1 MKAFTTTLFSIFMIS
16 LFVSCNAQN
25 PDNAK
30 SETVSGND
38 IEIYY
43 FHFTKRCL
51 TCNAVESETKLALAT
66 NYEEE
71 MAEGVIAFS
80 SLNLDEEEGKKIAED
95 LKVSGQTLLLVKG
108 DKHVN
113 LTNDGFMNAR
123 ANPEKFHAILKEQL
137 DKLL

>member
-1 MKAFTTTLFSIFMIS
+1 MNALKSTLFSIFMIS
-16 LFVSCNAQN
+16 LLVSCNAQN
-25 PDNAK
+25 PDNTK
-30 SETVSGND
+30 SETLAGND

-51 TCNAVESETKLALAT
+51 TCNAVEAETKLELAT

-71 MAEGVIAFS
+71 IADGKIAFN

-108 DKHVN
+108 DTHVN

-123 ANPEKFHAILKEQL
+123 TNPDKFHAILKEQL